1 MTIEEIISKAQI
13 AMDGLLT
20 PEVMGMMN
28 DEQKKQIE
36 QAKNSL
42 TLGDTFEE
50 KMEQLKKLNDL
61 TNGVKN
67 NF

>member
-1 MTIEEIISKAQI
+1 MTIEEIISKAQS
-13 AMDGLLT
+13 AKDGLLT
-20 PEVMGMMN
+20 PEAKEMMN

-67 NF
+67 N

>member
-1 MTIEEIISKAQI
+1 MTIEEIISKAQN

-67 NF
+67 N

>member
-1 MTIEEIISKAQI
+1 MTIEEIISKAQS

-20 PEVMGMMN
+20 PEVMSMMN

-67 NF
+67 N

>member
-1 MTIEEIISKAQI
+1 MTIDEIISKAQS
-13 AMDGLLT
+13 AMNGLLT
-20 PEVMGMMN
+20 PEVMGMMSDN
-28 DEQKKQIE
+28 QKKQIE

-42 TLGDTFEE
+42 TLGNTFEE

-67 NF
+67 NQ